1 MGRKGVG
8 RGWGL
13 GSLPL
18 LGRIGIARQENRKN
32 RLAAVLMIEHF
43 HVK

>member
-1 MGRKGVG
+1 MEVG

-18 LGRIGIARQENRKN
+18 LGRTGIAKQESRKN
-32 RLAAVLMIEHF
+32 CLAAVLMIEHF
-43 HVK
+43 HVLEK